1 MKNKEIILDYLGNY
15 HEAIANL
22 SNVRTAINKL
32 DKALD
37 RIEELERE
45 NTQLKLRLETIN
57 KPFKK

>member
-1 MKNKEIILDYLGNY
+1 MILDYLENY

-57 KPFKK
+57 YPKNK